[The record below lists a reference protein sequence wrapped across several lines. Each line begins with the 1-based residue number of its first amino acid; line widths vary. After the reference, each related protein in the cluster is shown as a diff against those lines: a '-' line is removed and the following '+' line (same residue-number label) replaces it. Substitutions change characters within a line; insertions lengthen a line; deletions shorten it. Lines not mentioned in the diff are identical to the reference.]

1 MINFY
6 QYKAEIKIAILKRKE
21 TLDAHSHP
29 NEAAWLAYALLA
41 DGREN
46 NELLKGMVKELLRWA
61 LSEGSDIH
69 DRNLCPLSLC
79 CLLADSEEQRQSI
92 RERIIRKLGSLLAK
106 DLERFSILNDPVQVF
121 SISLATA
128 PLLAT
133 PLKKQLADLC
143 KKNLSET
150 KIIRQVFFTASL
162 VELGEK
168 PSSIPKGDNDIAD
181 PVDLISILWF
191 FEHFANTFSYDV
203 SSLWERFEKIKEGIT
218 LEGPSGEEHALR
230 PLSNFELAL
239 LYESVSAQARRVDP
253 VSLFDNYPL
262 HPRVREIAEKHFKTK
277 SFVQAVEQATR
288 AFNEYIQQK
297 SGVTNKSET
306 ALVQSTMK
314 QVDRP
319 KDLKIK
325 FNDALDQES
334 GKNEQAGLAL
344 IAEGI
349 FKAYRNP
356 KGHKPEDH
364 PLVQIDPYQA
374 LDQLITISYLM
385 KRVDDAK

>member
-6 QYKAEIKIAILKRKE
+6 QYKVEIKISILKRKE
-21 TLDAHSHP
+21 RLDAHAHP

-92 RERIIRKLGSLLAK
+92 RERIIGKLGLLLAK
-106 DLERFSILNDPVQVF
+106 DLDRFSILNDPVQVF

-133 PLKKQLADLC
+133 SLKKQLADLC

-168 PSSIPKGDNDIAD
+168 PSSIPKSDDDIAD

-191 FEHFANTFSYDV
+191 FEHFARAFPHDV
-203 SSLWERFEKIKEGIT
+203 SALWERFEKVKEGIT
-218 LEGPSGEEHALR
+218 FEGPSGEEHALR